1 MTPGPK
7 YTKLPIGQLANCLI
21 GQSHNTDQ
29 PKQRKEKIMVMIT
42 TRKEKITTT
51 IKRIKFQIVA
61 HVLAYTNSCLN
72 PILYAKMSRNFRCGF
87 CQVVVT
93 IITTI
98 PIITISLTLIRI
110 TIITINIK
118 CEYVV

>member
-1 MTPGPK
+1 
-7 YTKLPIGQLANCLI
+7 
-21 GQSHNTDQ
+21 
-29 PKQRKEKIMVMIT
+29 MVMIT
-42 TRKEKITTT
+42 TREEKITTT
-51 IKRIKFQIVA
+51 KKRIKFQIVA